1 MKATSASL
9 AAVVLVAIGTAY
21 AGAEETAARHISI
34 DATVT
39 VGALRPLSGV
49 QAADAEGAPFY
60 RAARVD
66 LVRIS
71 EVAGAAD
78 IDVIFPDMNADVE
91 NPKSYHF
98 EPTDRLGASIKKG
111 GAEPLFR

>member
-9 AAVVLVAIGTAY
+9 AAVVLVAIGIAP
-21 AGAEETAARHISI
+21 AKADETAARHISI

-49 QAADAEGAPFY
+49 QAADAEGTALY
-60 RAARVD
+60 RSARID

-71 EVAGAAD
+71 DVAGAKIGRAH
-78 IDVIFPDMNADVE
+78 V
-91 NPKSYHF
+91 
-98 EPTDRLGASIKKG
+98 
-111 GAEPLFR
+111 